1 MNAATFA
8 LGEHWPLWLLTALP
22 VLAVAAWRH
31 RSPLGRGRMLAAL
44 LLRSAALALL
54 ALALARPELH
64 RGIRDVSLVY
74 ALDVSRSVSPAFL
87 RSALDWIQE
96 ANRKGNPA
104 QVRYVAFADRAVMV
118 DSIAAVESLAVSEG
132 GTESANAHGRS
143 EPRRPDRSAAE
154 PGGPATLDQGAT
166 NLERALATSLAG
178 FAPGHALRLVL
189 ISDGNQTEGD
199 LWRVVP
205 RLRRQGVRVF
215 GVPAAVAVTRDA
227 WVEGIE
233 ATDGIRQREPAT
245 VKVRVFSRLPGPA
258 RIELK
263 VAGVAAGAQDV
274 TLTEGRNEFVF
285 GTEFKQA
292 GRNTIEARVAA
303 EGDQVPD
310 NDTLTQLLWVGERPR
325 VLYVESTPA
334 SARYLR
340 DALVKQGIDVTVVA
354 PAALAADPP
363 PYHGHDAVLLS
374 DLPADAIS
382 DASARRLDDFV
393 RDGGALLFAA
403 GENTF
408 GQQGF
413 RRGTIEGLL
422 PVSFEGR
429 RKKKELDLVL
439 LIDRSHSMSG
449 KKLEF
454 AKTAAL
460 STLDLL
466 EEQHRLAVIAFD
478 ARPHEVVP
486 LAEVGN
492 KRRAEDQ
499 IAGMAAGGQTSIF
512 NALVHARRL
521 LKDSPAKTK
530 HVILLSDG
538 QTMPAG
544 RLDDSASAG
553 ATAANARGNDKPRQA
568 TPYDRFM
575 AEQPTD
581 DGRGNAGFEEI
592 ATRMAAENVT
602 ISTVTLGEQP
612 NLELMQSL
620 ARWGRGKS
628 QVAASETEI
637 PSLFVGEARRLMRE
651 SIVEEPFRPVVK
663 TPAEALAGLQFA
675 KAPPLN
681 GFVVGRAKPFSETLL
696 EAKDGQPLLV
706 QTHHG
711 LGRTV
716 AFLSDVKNRW
726 AADWL
731 GWDGYGKLWAQL
743 VRASIRRDTGEEL
756 ALRVAREGH
765 EAIVTLTALE
775 ADGRYRDRLSPKL
788 RVTAPDGGH
797 TVLAMSQLGPGRYQ
811 ARVPLWPSQAAPYG
825 FELIETAGITAEQ
838 LAKASPASLFY
849 GHTDEYRVLPADE
862 SLLRAVSVETG
873 GRFMPKAEE
882 IFAVDRDSG
891 QVSRAL
897 WQFCAAAALLA
908 FLLDLLVRRTKDEPD
923 WHRA

>member
-1 MNAATFA
+1 MNAATFSLA
-8 LGEHWPLWLLTALP
+8 NPWPLWLLVALP
-22 VLAVAAWRH
+22 LLVVAAWRH
-31 RSPLGRGRMLAAL
+31 RSDLGRGRMLAAL
-44 LLRSAALALL
+44 ALRSAALVLL

-74 ALDVSRSVSPAFL
+74 ALDVSRSVSSEFL
-87 RSALDWIQE
+87 RSALDWMQE

-118 DSIAAVESLAVSEG
+118 DSIGAVESLAVSEG
-132 GTESANAHGRS
+132 SLART
-143 EPRRPDRSAAE
+143 DRITADLA
-154 PGGPATLDQGAT
+154 GPATLDQGAT
-166 NLERALATSLAG
+166 NIERALATSYAG

-189 ISDGNQTEGD
+189 LSDGNQTEGD

-205 RLRRQGVRVF
+205 RLQRQGVRVF

-227 WVEGIE
+227 WIENVE
-233 ATDGIRQREPAT
+233 ATDGIRQQEPAT
-245 VKVRVFSRLPGPA
+245 VKVRVFSLMPGPA

-263 VAGVAAGAQDV
+263 IAGAAAGARNV
-274 TLTEGRNEFVF
+274 TLTAGRNEFVF
-285 GTEFKQA
+285 DTEFKEA
-292 GRNTIEARVAA
+292 GRNTIEARVTA

-310 NDTLTQLLWVGERPR
+310 NDMLTQQLWVGAKPR

-334 SARYLR
+334 NARYLR
-340 DALVKQGIDVTVVA
+340 DALGKQGIDVTVVA

-363 PYHGHDAVLLS
+363 PYQGHDAVLLS
-374 DLPADAIS
+374 DVPADAIS
-382 DASARRLDDFV
+382 ESTARRLDAFV
-393 RDGGALLFAA
+393 RDGGALIFAA

-413 RRGTIEGLL
+413 RRGTIENLL

-499 IAGMAAGGQTSIF
+499 ISSMAAGGQTSIF
-512 NALVHARRL
+512 NALVAARTL

-544 RLDDSASAG
+544 QLDDSAASAG
-553 ATAANARGNDKPRQA
+553 ARGNDKPSQG

-575 AEQPTD
+575 AEQPKD

-592 ATRMAAENVT
+592 ARRMAAENVT

-612 NLELMQSL
+612 NLDLMQSL
-620 ARWGRGKS
+620 ARWGKGKS
-628 QVAASETEI
+628 QVAASEAEI

-651 SIVEEPFRPVVK
+651 SIVEEPFHPVVK
-663 TPAEALAGLQFA
+663 TPAEALAGVQFA
-675 KAPPLN
+675 KAPPLK
-681 GFVVGRAKPFSETLL
+681 GFVVARAKPFSETLL
-696 EAKDGQPLLV
+696 EAKDHQPLLV

-716 AFLSDVKNRW
+716 AFLSDIKNRW
-726 AADWL
+726 AVDWL
-731 GWDGYGKLWAQL
+731 GWDGYGKLWAQV

-756 ALRVAREGH
+756 ALRVVREGH

-775 ADGRYRDRLSPKL
+775 PDGGYRDRLLPKL
-788 RVTAPDGGH
+788 RVNVPDGEH
-797 TVLAMSQLGPGRYQ
+797 TMHTMSQLGPGRYQ
-811 ARVPLWPSQAAPYG
+811 VRVPLKPSQAAPYG
-825 FELIETAGITAEQ
+825 FELIETAGITSEE
-838 LAKASPASLFY
+838 LAKAAPASLFY
-849 GHTDEYRVLPADE
+849 GQTDEYRVVPADE

-873 GRFMPKAEE
+873 GRFMPKTEE

-891 QVSRAL
+891 EVSRSL

-908 FLLDLLVRRTKDEPD
+908 FLLELVVRRMPG
-923 WHRA
+923 RR

>member
-1 MNAATFA
+1 MNPATFS
-8 LGEHWPLWLLTALP
+8 LGQLWPLWLLVALP
-22 VLAVAAWRH
+22 LLAVAAWHH
-31 RSPLGRGRMLAAL
+31 RSHLGRGRMLAAL
-44 LLRSAALALL
+44 VLRCAALALL
-54 ALALARPELH
+54 AFALARPELH

-74 ALDVSRSVSPAFL
+74 ALDVSRSVAPAFL

-118 DSIAAVESLAVSEG
+118 DSIAAVESLVVSEG
-132 GTESANAHGRS
+132 ASESPAAQGA
-143 EPRRPDRSAAE
+143 ERSAAVL
-154 PGGPATLDQGAT
+154 GASAALDQGAT
-166 NLERALATSLAG
+166 NIERALATSLAG
-178 FAPGHALRLVL
+178 FAPGHARRLVL

-205 RLRRQGVRVF
+205 RLRREGVRVF

-227 WVEGIE
+227 WVEGVE
-233 ATDGIRQREPAT
+233 ATEGIRQQEPAT
-245 VKVRVFSRLPGPA
+245 VKVHAFSRMAGPA

-263 VAGVAAGAQDV
+263 VAGAPAGARDV
-274 TLTEGRNEFVF
+274 TLTAGRNEFTF
-285 GTEFKQA
+285 ATEFKQA

-303 EGDQVPD
+303 EGDQLPD
-310 NDTLTQLLWVGERPR
+310 NDTLAQQLWVGARPR
-325 VLYVESTPA
+325 VLYVESMA
-334 SARYLR
+334 ANARYLR
-340 DALVKQGIDVTVVA
+340 DALGKQGIDVSVVA

-363 PYHGHDAVLLS
+363 PYAGYDAVLLS
-374 DLPADAIS
+374 DLPAEAIS
-382 DASARRLDDFV
+382 DIAARRLDSFV

-413 RRGTIEGLL
+413 RRGVIENLL

-499 IAGMAAGGQTSIF
+499 ISGMAAGGQTSIF
-512 NALVHARRL
+512 TALVHARRL

-538 QTMPAG
+538 HTMPAG
-544 RLDDSASAG
+544 RLDDSASAV
-553 ATAANARGNDKPRQA
+553 RSDDKPRQG

-575 AEQPTD
+575 AEQPQD

-592 ATRMAAENVT
+592 ATRMAAEKVT
-602 ISTVTLGEQP
+602 ISTVTLGERP
-612 NLELMQSL
+612 NLDLMQRL

-628 QVAASETEI
+628 QVAASDTEI

-651 SIVEEPFRPVVK
+651 SIVEEPFRPIVK
-663 TPAEALAGLQFA
+663 APAESLAGLQFA
-675 KAPPLN
+675 KAPPLK

-726 AADWL
+726 AVDWL
-731 GWDGYGKLWAQL
+731 GWDGYGKLWAQV

-797 TVLAMSQLGPGRYQ
+797 NVLAMSQLGPGRYQ
-811 ARVPLWPSQAAPYG
+811 ARVPLRPSQAAPYG
-825 FELIETAGITAEQ
+825 FELIESAGITAEQ
-838 LAKASPASLFY
+838 LAQAAPASMFY

-882 IFAVDRDSG
+882 IFSVDRDGG

-908 FLLDLLVRRTKDEPD
+908 FLLDLLVRRVPG
-923 WHRA
+923 RR

>member
-1 MNAATFA
+1 MNAATFS
-8 LGEHWPLWLLTALP
+8 LGQLWPLWLLVALP
-22 VLAVAAWRH
+22 LLVVTAWRH
-31 RSPLGRGRMLAAL
+31 RSHLGRGRMLTAL

-74 ALDVSRSVSPAFL
+74 AIDVSRSVSPAFL
-87 RSALDWIQE
+87 RSALDWMQE

-132 GTESANAHGRS
+132 ATEGIVARDRS
-143 EPRRPDRSAAE
+143 EPRRTDRSAGDL
-154 PGGPATLDQGAT
+154 GGPAALDQGAT
-166 NLERALATSLAG
+166 NLERALATSLSG

-189 ISDGNQTEGD
+189 LSDGNQTEGD

-227 WVEGIE
+227 WVEGVE
-233 ATDGIRQREPAT
+233 ATDGIRQQEPAT
-245 VKVRVFSRLPGPA
+245 VNVRVFSRMPGPA

-263 VAGVAAGAQDV
+263 VAGVATGARDV
-274 TLTEGRNEFVF
+274 TLTEGRNEFAF
-285 GTEFKQA
+285 DTEFKQA

-310 NDTLTQLLWVGERPR
+310 NDTLTQQLWVGARPR
-325 VLYVESTPA
+325 VLYVESSPP

-340 DALVKQGIDVTVVA
+340 DALGKQGIDVTVVA

-363 PYHGHDAVLLS
+363 PYQGHDAVLLS
-374 DLPADAIS
+374 DLPAEAIGET
-382 DASARRLDDFV
+382 SARRLEAFV

-408 GQQGF
+408 GEQGF

-422 PVSFEGR
+422 PVTFEGR

-478 ARPHEVVP
+478 AQPHEVVP

-499 IAGMAAGGQTSIF
+499 ISGMAAGGQTGIF
-512 NALVHARRL
+512 NALVYARRL

-544 RLDDSASAG
+544 RLDDNASA
-553 ATAANARGNDKPRQA
+553 AVRGDDKPRQA

-575 AEQPTD
+575 AEQPKD

-592 ATRMAAENVT
+592 ATRMAAEKVT
-602 ISTVTLGEQP
+602 ISTVTVGEQP

-620 ARWGRGKS
+620 ARWGKGKS

-663 TPAEALAGLQFA
+663 TSAEALAGLQFA
-675 KAPPLN
+675 KAPPLK
-681 GFVVGRAKPFSETLL
+681 GFVVARAKPFSETLL
-696 EAKDGQPLLV
+696 EAKDHQPLLV

-726 AADWL
+726 ASDWL
-731 GWDGYGKLWAQL
+731 GWDGYGKLWAQV

-756 ALRVAREGH
+756 ALRVARQGH

-775 ADGRYRDRLSPKL
+775 PDGRYRDRLSPKL
-788 RVTAPDGGH
+788 RVTAPDGGRM
-797 TVLAMSQLGPGRYQ
+797 VLAMSQLGPGRYQ
-811 ARVPLWPSQAAPYG
+811 ARVPLRPSQAAPYG

-838 LAKASPASLFY
+838 LTKAAPASFFY

-862 SLLRAVSVETG
+862 SLLRAVSIETG
-873 GRFMPKAEE
+873 GRFMPKTEE

-908 FLLDLLVRRTKDEPD
+908 FLLDLLVRRMPG
-923 WHRA
+923 RR